1 MNADYLIIGGGVV
14 GLSIACGLAEAG
26 KDVLVLDGEDG
37 DFRAS
42 RGNFG
47 LVWVQG
53 KGLSQPE
60 YARWTLEAAR
70 RWGHLSER
78 LAGLTGIDIAYAQT
92 GGYDIELSP
101 ERLAHKAAQYS
112 VLRDNI
118 GEVYRFEVMDAI
130 TLRSEEPAVSGQV
143 AGALY
148 CPMDGQVNPLLL
160 LRALSAAL
168 TALGGRLQSGVKVSK
183 ITHSDTGV
191 FTVSTEDARTWSAT
205 QVILC
210 AGLGATELGSQL
222 GFSAK
227 VSPQRGQVLVT
238 EKLKP
243 LLRRPSLRIRQVNEG
258 GVQIGDS
265 KEDVGLDDRET
276 LPTTASI
283 ARNAIRVIPAL
294 AEARLVRS
302 WAALRVM
309 SADGLPIYQRSAS
322 YPGAF
327 LVTCHS
333 GITLA
338 ANHYQLLPK
347 WLLGTSDA
355 PKLEAFNE
363 NRFAVPACAD
373 HH

>member
-1 MNADYLIIGGGVV
+1 MDADYLIIGGGVV
-14 GLSIACGLAEAG
+14 GLAVACGLAEAG
-26 KDVLVLDGEDG
+26 QDVLVLDGEDG

-53 KGLSQPE
+53 KGLTQPE

-70 RWGHLSER
+70 RWGGFSEH
-78 LAGLTGIDIAYAQT
+78 LAGLTDIDIAYAQT

-101 ERLAHKAAQYS
+101 ERLAQKATQYAA
-112 VLRDNI
+112 LRESI
-118 GEVYRFEVMDAI
+118 GEAYPFEVMDAT
-130 TLRSEEPAVSGQV
+130 TLLGEEPAVSGQV

-148 CPMDGQVNPLLL
+148 CPADGQVNPLLL
-160 LRALSAAL
+160 LRSLSAAL

-183 ITHSDTGV
+183 VIRSEAGV
-191 FTVSTEDARTWSAT
+191 FTASADDARAWSAGR
-205 QVILC
+205 VVLC
-210 AGLGATELGSQL
+210 AGLGAAELGPQL
-222 GFSAK
+222 GFAAK
-227 VSPQRGQVLVT
+227 VHPQRGQVLVT

-265 KEDVGLDDRET
+265 KEDAGLDDRET
-276 LPTTASI
+276 LPTTALI
-283 ARNAIRVIPAL
+283 ARNAIRIVPAL

-309 SADGLPIYQRSAS
+309 SADGLPIYQRSATQ
-322 YPGAF
+322 PGAF

-347 WLLGTSDA
+347 WILGASDA
-355 PKLEAFNE
+355 PQLEAFNE
-363 NRFAVPACAD
+363 DRFEVQARLA